1 MKVVVSFTPWPLYP
15 RKEHLVPAGQEAMN
29 LLNEGQTALNT
40 CVFKW
45 PCHTVHITKLALRF
59 TVAKRRYGGTSDGS
73 CEHGNETLGSIK
85 GGEFID

>member
-1 MKVVVSFTPWPLYP
+1 
-15 RKEHLVPAGQEAMN
+15 MN

-73 CEHGNETLGSIK
+73 C
-85 GGEFID
+85 